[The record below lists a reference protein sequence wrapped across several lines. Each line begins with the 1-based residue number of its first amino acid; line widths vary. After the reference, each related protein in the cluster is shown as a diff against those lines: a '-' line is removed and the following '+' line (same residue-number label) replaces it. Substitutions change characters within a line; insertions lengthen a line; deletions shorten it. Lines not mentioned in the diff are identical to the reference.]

1 MSILEQSDLK
11 GTLSDTDLVQCADDD
26 KDGIADAD
34 VITQVLAAVD
44 GVMRSYL
51 EPRYGWPLASV
62 PDLAKAIAKPIAKY
76 LFFDRR
82 QRATASMRQGYEDS
96 RAFLRDLA
104 SGKASLGIDPPAAGS
119 PQSSQGEVLTN
130 ESEWSRD
137 NLKDL

>member
-1 MSILEQSDLK
+1 MPILVQSDLK
-11 GTLSDTDLVQCADDD
+11 GTLSDVDLIQCADDN

-34 VITQVLAAVD
+34 VITQVLAAVE
-44 GVMRSYL
+44 GLMRSYL
-51 EPRYGWPLASV
+51 EPRYGWPLAAES
-62 PDLAKAIAKPIAKY
+62 DRAKGIAKPIAKY

-96 RAFLRDLA
+96 LAFLRDLA

-119 PQSSQGEVLTN
+119 PESSQGAVLTN

-137 NLKDL
+137 KLTDF